1 MQWCM
6 KDSGHA
12 VLHDDHLTG
21 HAGAHARACPASPLV
36 YMEDVG
42 RGEERGILSIV
53 KVRLCPG

>member
-12 VLHDDHLTG
+12 VLHDVHLIG
-21 HAGAHARACPASPLV
+21 YAGAHARAYPASPLV

-42 RGEERGILSIV
+42 RGEGRGILSTAKV
-53 KVRLCPG
+53 KLCPG